1 MRSCRHRSDARATRA
16 DASSR
21 PRRDRPSPRERTA
34 RKTGYDSDSGERES
48 IAHLL
53 LDADGVDGG
62 VYVLDGGGYAIT
74 VDDDVFDGAGATCD
88 RPVIF
93 VGPNCSLVSLF

>member
-1 MRSCRHRSDARATRA
+1 MNGDTSLGK
-16 DASSR
+16 
-21 PRRDRPSPRERTA
+21 RRR
-34 RKTGYDSDSGERES
+34 
-48 IAHLL
+48 IL
-53 LDADGVDGG
+53 ADGVDGG